1 MKKSIL
7 LILISF
13 YSGIFAQ
20 SPGGVSGVSLW
31 LKADEANSSQSYQ
44 DYGYGH
50 HQVLAPDAQTKPG
63 YSLFNYNDSFEFN
76 GQKHYLQLKYL
87 MELLNKVSIFTV
99 YQNKNLSKESA
110 IYTTDKSGE
119 KALYY
124 GTSNIFRYGGEAL
137 EYSAQLDSTAY
148 FSLYS
153 KFDVPSKKVGFVSGN
168 TGKSTMYIGKDVR
181 NSGQWQ
187 FFKGNLPE
195 LFIYDKILT
204 QNERNRINSYLAI
217 KYGITMSYTE
227 YLSSKSK
234 KIWKQEDYN
243 DYRFRTTGIGRD
255 DFSALYQKQS
265 TNSTEN
271 KRLIIAAE
279 KLAIDNKKNTASFGN
294 QSFLIWADNGKML
307 KPEKEEFGMKMLER
321 KWKARLTSEQGQ
333 SIKTAVT
340 FNVKDVFTD
349 IPADKKVWLLINRS
363 GNGHFSNESE
373 AIPMDMMND
382 KGDVTFSEVYFDK
395 DLSGTDAFTFALAS
409 KMFALY
415 DLVQA
420 TCKTL
425 EGKLSLNIKGGK
437 APYQLKLTGNN
448 GYLGN
453 STIQGSEISYNSL
466 QSGHYVLKIKDALS
480 YEQSYEFDINSFDSI
495 ALNLGG
501 ERQIGVD
508 GYTEVDASQNIS
520 DPDATYQWS
529 SDNGF
534 TSTLPKVKIY
544 ESGTYTVTV
553 TTKDGCNKTES
564 LKVVKGLENAIVL
577 FPNPTHAGEDFTIRI
592 RLSEPENVD
601 INMFDMSGKLISS
614 KHFSGQSSYDIK
626 DKLLIQSSYI
636 ITVVTTSQKKT
647 FKLIIN

>member
-1 MKKSIL
+1 
-7 LILISF
+7 
-13 YSGIFAQ
+13 
-20 SPGGVSGVSLW
+20 
-31 LKADEANSSQSYQ
+31 
-44 DYGYGH
+44 
-50 HQVLAPDAQTKPG
+50 
-63 YSLFNYNDSFEFN
+63 
-76 GQKHYLQLKYL
+76 
-87 MELLNKVSIFTV
+87 
-99 YQNKNLSKESA
+99 
-110 IYTTDKSGE
+110 
-119 KALYY
+119 
-124 GTSNIFRYGGEAL
+124 
-137 EYSAQLDSTAY
+137 
-148 FSLYS
+148 
-153 KFDVPSKKVGFVSGN
+153 
-168 TGKSTMYIGKDVR
+168 
-181 NSGQWQ
+181 
-187 FFKGNLPE
+187 
-195 LFIYDKILT
+195 
-204 QNERNRINSYLAI
+204 
-217 KYGITMSYTE
+217 MSYTE

>member
-1 MKKSIL
+1 MRKAIFFIPL
-7 LILISF
+7 MISA
-13 YSGIFAQ
+13 GIAAQ

-50 HQVLAPDAQTKPG
+50 HLVQAPDTQTKPG

-99 YQNKNLSKESA
+99 YQNKNLTKESA

-124 GTSNIFRYGGEAL
+124 GTANIFRYGGEAL

-148 FSLYS
+148 FSMYS

-168 TGKSTMYIGKDVR
+168 TGKSTMYIGKDTR
-181 NSGQWQ
+181 SGQLEP
-187 FFKGNLPE
+187 FKGSLPE
-195 LFIYDKILT
+195 LFIYNKILSL
-204 QNERNRINSYLAI
+204 NERNRINSYLAI
-217 KYGITMSYTE
+217 KYGISMSHTE

-234 KIWKQEDYN
+234 KVWKQEDYN
-243 DYRFRTTGIGRD
+243 DYPFRTTGIGRD

-265 TNSTEN
+265 TNSTES

-307 KPEKEEFGMKMLER
+307 KPEKEEFGMQMLER
-321 KWKARLTSEQGQ
+321 RWKTRLTSEQSQ

-340 FNVKDVFTD
+340 FNVKEIFTT
-349 IPADKKVWLLINRS
+349 IPPDKKVWLLINKS

-415 DLVQA
+415 DLTQA
-420 TCKTL
+420 TCKTPQ
-425 EGKLSLNIKGGK
+425 GKLALNIKGGK
-437 APYQLKLTGNN
+437 APYQLNLTGNN
-448 GYLGN
+448 GYSGN

-466 QSGHYVLKIKDALS
+466 QSGHYTLKIKDALS
-480 YEQSYEFDINSFDSI
+480 YEQSYEFDVKSFDGI

-501 ERQIGVD
+501 ERQIGAD

-529 SDNGF
+529 SDKGF
-534 TSTLPKVKIY
+534 TSTQPKVKIY
-544 ESGTYTVTV
+544 EPGTYTVTV
-553 TTKDGCNKTES
+553 TTKDGCTKTES

-577 FPNPTHAGEDFTIRI
+577 YPNPTRAGEDFTIRI
-592 RLSEPENVD
+592 RLNEPENVD

-626 DKLLIQSSYI
+626 DKLLIQSAYV